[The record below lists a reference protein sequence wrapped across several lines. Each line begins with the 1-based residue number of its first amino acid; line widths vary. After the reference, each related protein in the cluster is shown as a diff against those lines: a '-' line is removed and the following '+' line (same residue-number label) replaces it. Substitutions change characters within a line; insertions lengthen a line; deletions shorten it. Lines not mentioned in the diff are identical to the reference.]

1 VSAFSTENTT
11 VNARYGI
18 GALALLA
25 AGLAACSSPG
35 PYVWVNHLTPQE
47 TPDEPLVQ
55 PRDTILVE
63 VKNQANMTGEFTVR
77 EDGHYTQPLLGSV
90 RVEGATPSA
99 VAQTL
104 SGLLRG
110 MVNDPR
116 VAVWI
121 SRPAPIRVNVVGEI
135 KTPGTFELT
144 RDRTVLGALS
154 AAGWLTEFAKKEDI
168 FVVRMSD
175 KQRIRFRVSDVTSP
189 TGPATRFR
197 LRDGDAVIVE

>member
-1 VSAFSTENTT
+1 VSLRSVLGAVAIVATCS
-11 VNARYGI
+11 GI
-18 GALALLA
+18 GS
-25 AGLAACSSPG
+25 CSPTS
-35 PYVWVNHLTPQE
+35 PYVWVNHLSAQD
-47 TPDEPLVQ
+47 TPDEPVIQ

-63 VKNQANMTGEFTVR
+63 VRNQANMTGEFIVR

-90 RVEGATPSA
+90 PVEGATPTMA
-99 VAQTL
+99 AQRL

-110 MVNDPR
+110 IINDPR

-121 SRPAPIRVNVVGEI
+121 SRPAPIRVNVVGEV
-135 KTPGTFELT
+135 KTAGTFELT

-154 AAGWLTEFAKKEDI
+154 AAGWLTEFAKKENI

-175 KQRIRFRVSDVTSP
+175 KARIRFRLSDVTSP
-189 TGPATRFR
+189 TGPASRFR

>member
-1 VSAFSTENTT
+1 
-11 VNARYGI
+11 VNLRRRLFGV
-18 GALALLA
+18 LTLLA
-25 AGLAACSSPG
+25 VGGCSSPG
-35 PYVWVNHLTPQE
+35 PYIWVNHLTPQE
-47 TPDEPLVQ
+47 NPEEAVIA

-63 VKNQANMTGEFTVR
+63 VKNQANMSGEFTVR

-90 RVEGATPSA
+90 MVAGATPST

-104 SGLLRG
+104 SGMLRG
-110 MVNDPR
+110 MVNDAR

-121 SRPAPIRVNVVGEI
+121 GKPAPIRVNVVGEV
-135 KTPGTFELT
+135 KTPGTFEMT

-154 AAGWLTEFAKKEDI
+154 AAGWVTEFAKKDGVY
-168 FVVRMSD
+168 VVRMAD
-175 KQRIRFRVSDVTSP
+175 KARVRFLVTDVTSP

>member
-1 VSAFSTENTT
+1 MI
-11 VNARYGI
+11 ARPAL

-25 AGLAACSSPG
+25 AAISGGCATPG
-35 PYVWVNHLTPQE
+35 PYIWVNHLTPQE
-47 TPDEPLVQ
+47 TPDEPVIQ

-63 VKNQANMTGEFTVR
+63 VKNQANMSGEFTVR

-90 RVEGATPSA
+90 PVGGATPST

-104 SGLLRG
+104 SGMLRG

-116 VAVWI
+116 VMVWI
-121 SRPAPIRVNVVGEI
+121 SRPAPIRVNVVGEV

-144 RDRTVLGALS
+144 RDRTMLGALS
-154 AAGWLTEFAKKEDI
+154 AAGWVTEFAKKEDVY
-168 FVVRMSD
+168 VVRMAD
-175 KQRIRFRVSDVTSP
+175 KARIRFRLTDVTSP